1 MASIG
6 GLDLGYGSQTQIVRT
21 NVLCIAVAGTGVS
34 SKVGANYYHNTLKE
48 GLKGSM
54 LEPDF
59 TYFYDDATPL
69 AGNGYT
75 ETAADTIFDQDAN
88 NDGTAETT
96 ALSVGGLLRDIRQVP
111 LVPGSAHHDT
121 TAAHSAFGTA
131 HTLADTGDISGNLM
145 LQGVLSVSAVSLDL
159 LDATTDAGLF
169 VDTDTNTASPAAD
182 TSANETGGIF
192 AGLVGASAME
202 TQWENMMKAA
212 TLDKN
217 YGNLGGS
224 GSTGISTG
232 ARLGPYTMDLS
243 TALVQIDTVT
253 GTGAT
258 AANID
263 ASATDADSFLTI
275 ATEID
280 EHASIISVLSLAKV
294 C

>member
-21 NVLCIAVAGTGVS
+21 NLLCVAVAATGVS
-34 SKVGANYYHNTLKE
+34 KKVGADHYHNTIKE

-59 TYFYDDATPL
+59 TYFYDDGTAL
-69 AGNGYT
+69 AGSGYV
-75 ETAADTIFDQDAN
+75 EATADAIFDLDPA
-88 NDGTAETT
+88 NDGTADST
-96 ALSVGGLLRDIRQVP
+96 ALAVGGLLRDIRQVP
-111 LVPGSAHHDT
+111 LCPGSAHHD
-121 TAAHSAFGTA
+121 AVVAHSAFGTA
-131 HTLADTGDISGNLM
+131 HTLANSGDISGNMM
-145 LQGVLSVSAVSLDL
+145 LQGVLNVGAISLDL
-159 LDATTDAGLF
+159 LDASTDAGLF
-169 VDTDTNTASPAAD
+169 QDDAPASPAA
-182 TSANETGGIF
+182 TANEVGGIF
-192 AGLVGASAME
+192 AGLVQASAME
-202 TQWENMMKAA
+202 TQWENMMAA
-212 TLDKN
+212 TSSGKN

-224 GSTGISTG
+224 GATGISTG
-232 ARLGPYTMDLS
+232 ARLGPYTLDLS
-243 TALVQIDTVT
+243 TALVQLDGVA

-263 ASATDADSFLTI
+263 ASAADGDTFETI